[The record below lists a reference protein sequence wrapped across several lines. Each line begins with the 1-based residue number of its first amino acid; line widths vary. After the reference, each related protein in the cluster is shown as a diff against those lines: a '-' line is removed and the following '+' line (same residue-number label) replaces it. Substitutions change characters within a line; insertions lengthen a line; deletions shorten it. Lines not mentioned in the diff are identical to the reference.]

1 MIDRSMLYLA
11 DANVLIT
18 ANNLYYPIDRVP
30 EYWEWLAYMGGQ
42 GRVKMPFEIFEE
54 VKDGPKDAEKDL
66 LFAWLQDDAN
76 KNALLLDEKVD
87 PGLVQKVIAEG
98 YAFDLTD
105 DEVEQIG
112 RDPFLIAYGLASKE
126 RCVVTVETSAP
137 SKQRQNRKV
146 PDVCKTMGVN
156 YCNPFEFNRILG
168 FSTQWK
174 MNIKK

>member
-11 DANVLIT
+11 DASVLIT

-30 EYWEWLAYMGGQ
+30 EYWEWLSYMGGQ
-42 GRVKMPFEIFEE
+42 GHIKLPFEIFEE
-54 VKDGPKDAEKDL
+54 VKDGPKDIEKDL
-66 LFAWLQDDAN
+66 LFAWLQDDDN

-87 PGLVQKVIAEG
+87 PSLVQKVIAEG
-98 YAFDLTD
+98 YAPDLTD

-137 SKQRQNRKV
+137 KKQRHNRKV
-146 PDVCKTMGVN
+146 PDVCKAMGVTC
-156 YCNPFEFNRILG
+156 CNPFEFNRILG

-174 MNIKK
+174 LNIKK